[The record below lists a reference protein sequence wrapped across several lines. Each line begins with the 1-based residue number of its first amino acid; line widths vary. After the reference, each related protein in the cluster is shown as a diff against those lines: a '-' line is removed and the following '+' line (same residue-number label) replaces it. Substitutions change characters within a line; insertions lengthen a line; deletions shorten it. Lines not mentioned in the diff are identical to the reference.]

1 MFRVILYMLLS
12 IIMPIVVRKKDK
24 YVKIYSDQMG
34 PKFKKPSF
42 AILGAYNMFNNKFD
56 QNSTEDCPEIF

>member
-24 YVKIYSDQMG
+24 YVKIYSDQMD
-34 PKFKKPSF
+34 PKFKKPGF

-56 QNSTEDCPEIF
+56 QNSTEVCPKIF